1 MRRRV
6 CRPPRLTAPAP
17 EALPPPT
24 LPPSGDGAGR
34 RFLALYLPLLPV
46 EATGPA
52 EGPTLVWRAEG
63 PARRVVAVEPRAAAL
78 GVAIG
83 QSLADAQAIAPAVQ
97 PRAENNAA
105 EAARLEALG
114 LWALRFTP
122 LVALD
127 PPDGLLLDITG
138 VEPLFGG
145 EVALRD
151 RVLRGLAR
159 LGHAAQAAMA
169 GGTLLASAIARCA
182 GGTVVPPGQ
191 DAVAVAGLPLPAM
204 RLPVPVLVGL
214 RRLGLERA
222 GDVLRQ
228 PRAPLARR
236 FGAPLVLL
244 LDQMLGEAATPFRS
258 LRPPPEFQVVRE
270 MMEPLITRGGIDA
283 ALSRMLP
290 ALCAQLGDA
299 GRGVLR
305 LVLRAHR
312 GDGTVQEAML
322 GLGLP
327 SRDPAH
333 LHRLLESRLEALEPR
348 FGFERLDLLAERT
361 EPLAALQSGMVP
373 GATPAADAAAL
384 AQLIDRLGQR
394 LPVWRLAPRASHW
407 PERAA
412 MKVDPFASIATPPGW
427 AARPRPLR
435 LLRKP
440 EQIEVIAVLPDAP
453 PRRIHWR
460 GNWIEIR
467 AAEGPERF
475 EPEWW
480 RDRPDR
486 PVRDYYRVECVDGT
500 RLWVCRAGLPEAS
513 PRWFLHGVFA

>member
-1 MRRRV
+1 
-6 CRPPRLTAPAP
+6 
-17 EALPPPT
+17 
-24 LPPSGDGAGR
+24 
-34 RFLALYLPLLPV
+34 
-46 EATGPA
+46 
-52 EGPTLVWRAEG
+52 
-63 PARRVVAVEPRAAAL
+63 
-78 GVAIG
+78 
-83 QSLADAQAIAPAVQ
+83 
-97 PRAENNAA
+97 
-105 EAARLEALG
+105 
-114 LWALRFTP
+114 
-122 LVALD
+122 
-127 PPDGLLLDITG
+127 
-138 VEPLFGG
+138 
-145 EVALRD
+145 
-151 RVLRGLAR
+151 
-159 LGHAAQAAMA
+159 
-169 GGTLLASAIARCA
+169 
-182 GGTVVPPGQ
+182 
-191 DAVAVAGLPLPAM
+191 M

-244 LDQMLGEAATPFRS
+244 LDRMLGEAATPFRS

-290 ALCAQLGDA
+290 ALCVQLGDA

-361 EPLAALQSGMVP
+361 EPLAALQSGMVA

-412 MKVDPFASIATPPGW
+412 MKVDPFASIDTPQGW

-435 LLRKP
+435 LLRQP

-460 GNWIEIR
+460 GNWVNIR

-486 PVRDYYRVECVDGT
+486 PVRDYYRVECADGT

>member
-6 CRPPRLTAPAP
+6 CRPPRLAAPGP
-17 EALPPPT
+17 EALSPPP
-24 LPPSGDGAGR
+24 LPPSAGVAGR
-34 RFLALYLPLLPV
+34 RFLALHLPLLPV
-46 EATGPA
+46 EATGPV
-52 EGPTLVWRAEG
+52 EHPTLVWRAEG
-63 PARRVVAVEPRAAAL
+63 SARRVVAVEPRAAAL

-97 PRAENNAA
+97 PRPENRLA

-145 EVALRD
+145 EVPLRD
-151 RVLRGLAR
+151 RLLHGLAR
-159 LGHAAQAAMA
+159 LEHVAQAAIA
-169 GGTLLASAIARCA
+169 GTAPLAGAIARCA

-204 RLPVPVLVGL
+204 RLPMPVLVGL
-214 RRLGLERA
+214 RRLGLDRA
-222 GDVLRQ
+222 GDLLAQ

-236 FGAPLVLL
+236 FGASLVLT
-244 LDQMLGEAATPFRS
+244 LDQLLGENIAPFRS
-258 LRPPPEFQVVRE
+258 LRPPPEFVVTRE
-270 MMEPLITRGGIDA
+270 MLEPLITRGGIDA
-283 ALSRMLP
+283 AMSRMLP
-290 ALCAQLGDA
+290 VLCRQLAEA
-299 GRGVLR
+299 GRGMRR

-322 GLGLP
+322 GLGRP
-327 SRDPAH
+327 SRDPRH
-333 LHRLLESRLEALEPR
+333 LARLLDGKLDALEPR
-348 FGFERLDLLAERT
+348 FGFDRLDLLAEVT
-361 EPLAALQSGMVP
+361 EPLAALQSGMA
-373 GATPAADAAAL
+373 GTPAPAAEQAAL
-384 AQLIDRLGQR
+384 AELIDRLGQR

-412 MKVDPFASIATPPGW
+412 MRVDPFTSIDTPEGW

-440 EQIEVIAVLPDAP
+440 EQIQVIAVLPDAP

-486 PVRDYYRVECVDGT
+486 PVRDYYRVECEDGT
-500 RLWVCRAGLPEAS
+500 RLWVCRAGLPGAS

>member
-1 MRRRV
+1 
-6 CRPPRLTAPAP
+6 
-17 EALPPPT
+17 
-24 LPPSGDGAGR
+24 
-34 RFLALYLPLLPV
+34 
-46 EATGPA
+46 
-52 EGPTLVWRAEG
+52 
-63 PARRVVAVEPRAAAL
+63 
-78 GVAIG
+78 
-83 QSLADAQAIAPAVQ
+83 
-97 PRAENNAA
+97 
-105 EAARLEALG
+105 
-114 LWALRFTP
+114 
-122 LVALD
+122 
-127 PPDGLLLDITG
+127 
-138 VEPLFGG
+138 
-145 EVALRD
+145 
-151 RVLRGLAR
+151 
-159 LGHAAQAAMA
+159 
-169 GGTLLASAIARCA
+169 
-182 GGTVVPPGQ
+182 
-191 DAVAVAGLPLPAM
+191 M

-228 PRAPLARR
+228 PARR
-236 FGAPLVLL
+236 WPAASARPGA
-244 LDQMLGEAATPFRS
+244 AAGPDAGRGRHPFRS

-290 ALCAQLGDA
+290 ALCVQLGDA

-361 EPLAALQSGMVP
+361 EPLAALQSGMVA

-412 MKVDPFASIATPPGW
+412 MKVAPSPASTRPRAGPPAPPAAPAAAAGADRGDRGAAGCAAAPHPLARQLDRHPRRRGAGAFRAGMVARPPGPPG
-427 AARPRPLR
+427 AR
-435 LLRKP
+435 LLPRGMHGRH
-440 EQIEVIAVLPDAP
+440 AALGL
-453 PRRIHWR
+453 PRR
-460 GNWIEIR
+460 
-467 AAEGPERF
+467 AA
-475 EPEWW
+475 
-480 RDRPDR
+480 
-486 PVRDYYRVECVDGT
+486 
-500 RLWVCRAGLPEAS
+500 AGLAALVPAWRLCVRRGHGFRRTGRHVQLHLPRRGLAS
-513 PRWFLHGVFA
+513 A